1 MKFQANG
8 KMRSHPGFTMANR
21 VEPFSGSGQLR
32 AGFSAEMGEVTLG
45 VTEVPIK
52 LRIPFLK
59 RRHAVL
65 IIGAIGPV
73 SIKLNPFTCSVKDLS
88 VSGEV
93 WVGGK
98 EGLVVVS
105 EGKVDGNTEL
115 RVEGALS
122 GDLSLGKLHLGGEG
136 ELDRAHREEAAK

>member
-1 MKFQANG
+1 MKFHANG
-8 KMRSHPGFTMANR
+8 KLRSHPGFNLTNK
-21 VEPFSGSGQLR
+21 VEPFSGSGQIH
-32 AGFSAEMGEVTLG
+32 AGFSAELGEVTLG
-45 VTEVPIK
+45 ISEVPIK

-65 IIGAIGPV
+65 IIGTLGPIR
-73 SIKLNPFTCSVKDLS
+73 IKLDPCKCSLKDVS

-105 EGKVDGNTEL
+105 EGKAACETEVKLDGTL
-115 RVEGALS
+115 C
-122 GDLSLGKLHLGGEG
+122 GDLALGKVHLGDECPP
-136 ELDRAHREEAAK
+136 EESQPQDLVK